1 VDRRAR
7 RPAALV
13 LVVLAVA
20 AAGVPVGS
28 AAARVGVA
36 RAERPVAARNGSFP
50 MPMDTGPRL
59 LAQRAQA
66 AADLAAWTPELER
79 RRAQAVQV
87 QQRWEALEVRLAETD
102 AVARRLAKRLAD
114 ARGKLAR
121 AAADAYVH
129 GSPTQLGASLDAV
142 LSARDVLDLSRD
154 MKLIGQY
161 GSEHVQAAARYRD
174 LKEEADAE
182 VLYLSDQRAR
192 IVAESSRLR
201 VAVDEA
207 AGWIA
212 DSQRRYDEAVEGLER
227 FHVVAVDA
235 DSPIRGPSLLTAEE
249 LAGFVRAKGHEP
261 RLTVSLDELAR
272 AFVEE
277 GDAEVV
283 RGDVAF
289 AQSILESGWFS
300 FPAGGQVDPDDNN
313 FAGIGACDGCDHGF
327 RFDSA
332 RLGVRAQVQLLRTY
346 VSDDIGP
353 DDLAYPSLL
362 PGTFRLGFRGDVQS
376 WNDLT
381 GRWATASGY
390 GTRVY
395 ALYRQMVDWARGA

>member
-1 VDRRAR
+1 VARRAR
-7 RPAALV
+7 AVALV
-13 LVVLAVA
+13 LAALLALAVA
-20 AAGVPVGS
+20 PVAGATRAGAP
-28 AAARVGVA
+28 ARVAVA
-36 RAERPVAARNGSFP
+36 RTGAFP
-50 MPMDTGPRL
+50 MPMDSGPTL
-59 LAQRAQA
+59 LAERARA

-79 RRAQAVQV
+79 RRAEAVQV
-87 QQRWEALEVRLAETD
+87 QQRWDALEVRLAETD
-102 AVARRLAKRLAD
+102 AVARRLAKRLAA
-114 ARGKLAR
+114 ARGRLER

-129 GSPTQLGASLDAV
+129 GSPTQLGASLDEV

-154 MKLIGQY
+154 LKLIGQY
-161 GSEHVQAAARYRD
+161 GSEHVRAASRYRD

-192 IVAESSRLR
+192 LVAESSRLR
-201 VAVDEA
+201 AGVDEA
-207 AGWIA
+207 QSWIV
-212 DSQRRYDEAVEGLER
+212 DSQRRYDAAVAGLER

-235 DSPIRGPSLLTAEE
+235 DSPIRGPSLLSAEE
-249 LAGFVRAKGHEP
+249 LAGFVRASGHEP

-272 AFVEE
+272 AYVEE
-277 GDAEVV
+277 GEAEVV

-300 FPAGGQVDPDDNN
+300 FPAGGQVDVSDNN

-327 RFDSA
+327 RFESA
-332 RLGVRAQVQLLRTY
+332 RLGVRAQIQLLRVY

-353 DDLAYPSLL
+353 GDLAYPSLL

-395 ALYRQMVDWARGA
+395 ALYRQMVDWARGGA

>member
-1 VDRRAR
+1 MA
-7 RPAALV
+7 
-13 LVVLAVA
+13 
-20 AAGVPVGS
+20 
-28 AAARVGVA
+28 
-36 RAERPVAARNGSFP
+36 
-50 MPMDTGPRL
+50 T
-59 LAQRAQA
+59 
-66 AADLAAWTPELER
+66 
-79 RRAQAVQV
+79 
-87 QQRWEALEVRLAETD
+87 
-102 AVARRLAKRLAD
+102 RLAD
-114 ARGKLAR
+114 ARGKLEK

-129 GSPTQLGASLDAV
+129 GSPTGLGASLNGL
-142 LSARDVLDLSRD
+142 LSARDVLDLTRD
-154 MKLIGQY
+154 LKLIGHF
-161 GSEHVQAAARYRD
+161 GSEHIRAATRYRD
-174 LKEEADAE
+174 LLGEADAE
-182 VLYLSDQRAR
+182 VQYLSDQRSRLVADSAR
-192 IVAESSRLR
+192 LRAAVAE
-201 VAVDEA
+201 AE
-207 AGWIA
+207 GWVA
-212 DSQRRYDEAVEGLER
+212 DSQRRHDEAVAGLQR
-227 FHVVAVDA
+227 FHQVALDA
-235 DSPIRGPSLLTAEE
+235 DSPIRGPSLLTADE
-249 LAGFVRAKGHEP
+249 LAGFVRASGHAP

-300 FPAGGQVDPDDNN
+300 FPAGGQVDPADNN

-353 DDLAYPSLL
+353 SDLAHPSLL
-362 PGTFRLGFRGDVQS
+362 PGTFRLGFRGQVHS

-395 ALYRQMVDWARGA
+395 ALYRQMVTWARGAP